1 MPGQNPFTVNFY
13 SKLREISGQKS
24 VEFSLS
30 GKTTVQSLV
39 EAVVLRY
46 PQMKDLLLQEDG
58 TLNNKAHFYVNGR
71 DMPFLANAQY
81 TVVSRQDKFDFF
93 PPGHF

>member
-13 SKLREISGQKS
+13 SKLREIAGQKT
-24 VEFSLS
+24 VELSLP
-30 GKTTVQSLV
+30 GKATVQALV

-46 PQMKDLLLQEDG
+46 PQMKDLLLREDG

-71 DMPFLANAQY
+71 DVPFLANAQW
-81 TVVSRQDKFDFF
+81 TVVSRRDKFDFF

>member
-1 MPGQNPFTVNFY
+1 MPAQNQLKVNFY
-13 SKLREISGQKS
+13 SKLREIAGQKT
-24 VEFSLS
+24 VEFSLPDNTS
-30 GKTTVQSLV
+30 VQALV

-58 TLNNKAHFYVNGR
+58 SLSNNAHFYVNGR
-71 DMPFLANAQY
+71 DVPFLANMQR
-81 TVVSRQDKFDFF
+81 TVVSRRDKLDFF